1 MEVSFTVDATHALPS
16 AVTVA
21 VWDGRAWVPV
31 EGAVVDGATAS
42 DAPTI
47 VTFGAVRG
55 SRLRLT
61 LTSSHPGTPQGALR
75 ISKLEAPAG

>member
-1 MEVSFTVDATHALPS
+1 MSFTVDATHALPS

-21 VWDGRAWVPV
+21 VWNGRAWVPV
-31 EGAVVDGATAS
+31 KGAVVDWATAS
-42 DAPTI
+42 DAPTV

-55 SRLRLT
+55 SRVRLT
-61 LTSSHPGTPQGALR
+61 LTSSHPGVAQGGLR